1 MVEVKEFYNELLNNH
16 ISFFTGVPDS
26 LLKSFCAY
34 IKDNV
39 SSENNIVSAN
49 EGNAIGLA
57 CGYYLATRKIGL
69 VYMQNSGLGNA
80 LNPLASLA
88 DKLVYGIPMLLI
100 IGWRGEPNKKDEPQH
115 KKQGLI
121 TTQTLEML
129 GIKYEI
135 LDEATSNDEMKF
147 KLKKAHNYMKENNEP
162 YALVI
167 KKDTFDEYKLKNK
180 TIFDFEMTRE
190 EAIEIVLSKMKEDSV
205 TVSTTGMASREL
217 FELREKYKE
226 KHNRDFLTVGS
237 MGHAS
242 QIALGIALSKKDK
255 DVYCIDGDGAL
266 LMHLG
271 GLAIIGNQKPKNFR
285 HILINNGAHD
295 SVGGQETVGFKID
308 TMAIAKACGYK
319 VCYSCSSKID
329 LLNLSEKITNVE
341 GPIFLEIKVKKGARK
356 DLGRPTTTPIENK
369 ESFMEFLNIDKKSE
383 N

>member
-1 MVEVKEFYNELLNNH
+1 MIEVKEFYNELINND

-39 SSENNIVSAN
+39 SAKKNIISAN

-57 CGYYLATRKIGL
+57 SGYYLGTRKIGL
-69 VYMQNSGLGNA
+69 VYMQNSGIGNA
-80 LNPLASLA
+80 VNPLASLT
-88 DKLVYGIPMLLI
+88 DKLVYSIPMLLV

-121 TTQTLEML
+121 TTETLEML

-135 LDEATSNDEMKF
+135 LDKDTNNDEMK
-147 KLKKAHNYMKENNEP
+147 LKVKRAYSYMNENNEP

-167 KKDTFDEYKLKNK
+167 KKDTFDEYKLKNN
-180 TIFDFEMTRE
+180 TVFDFEMTRE
-190 EAIEIVLSKMKEDSV
+190 EAIEIVVSKMKDNSV
-205 TVSTTGMASREL
+205 AVSTTGMASREL
-217 FELREKYKE
+217 FELREKHKE
-226 KHNRDFLTVGS
+226 NHSKDFLTVGS

-242 QIALGIALSKKDK
+242 QIALGIALSNKDK
-255 DVYCIDGDGAL
+255 EVYCIDGDGAL

-271 GLAIIGNQKPKNFR
+271 GLAIIGNAKPKNFR

-295 SVGGQETVGFKID
+295 SVGGQETVGLKID
-308 TMAIAKACGYK
+308 TLAIAKACGYK
-319 VCYSCSSKID
+319 ECYSCSSKVELI
-329 LLNLSEKITNVE
+329 NLSEKITNVE
-341 GPIFLEIKVKKGARK
+341 GPVLLEIKVKKGARK

-369 ESFMEFLNIDKKSE
+369 EAFMEFLSK
-383 N
+383 

>member
-1 MVEVKEFYNELLNNH
+1 MVEVKEFYNELLNND

-39 SSENNIVSAN
+39 SSEKNIVSAN

-57 CGYYLATRKIGL
+57 SGYYLGTRKIGL

-80 LNPLASLA
+80 VNPLASLA
-88 DKLVYGIPMLLI
+88 DKLVYSIPMLLV

-121 TTQTLEML
+121 TTETLEML

-135 LDEATSNDEMKF
+135 LDEATNNDEMKL
-147 KLKKAHNYMKENNEP
+147 KVKKAYSYMKENNEP

-167 KKDTFDEYKLKNK
+167 KKDTFDEYKLKNN
-180 TIFDFEMTRE
+180 TVFDFEMTRE
-190 EAIEIVLSKMKEDSV
+190 EAIEIVVSNMKENSV
-205 TVSTTGMASREL
+205 AVSTTGMASREL

-226 KHNRDFLTVGS
+226 NHSRDFLTVGS

-242 QIALGIALSKKDK
+242 QIALGIALSNKDK

-271 GLAIIGNQKPKNFR
+271 GLAIIGNQEPKNFR

-308 TMAIAKACGYK
+308 TLAIAKACGYK
-319 VCYSCSSKID
+319 ECYSCSSKAE

-341 GPIFLEIKVKKGARK
+341 GPVLLEIKVKKGARK

-369 ESFMEFLNIDKKSE
+369 EAFMEFLDK
-383 N
+383 

>member
-1 MVEVKEFYNELLNNH
+1 MVEVKEFYNELLNND

-57 CGYYLATRKIGL
+57 SGYYLGTRKIGL

-80 LNPLASLA
+80 VNPLASLA
-88 DKLVYGIPMLLI
+88 DKLVYSIPMLLV

-121 TTQTLEML
+121 TTETLEML

-135 LDEATSNDEMKF
+135 LDEATNNDEMKL
-147 KLKKAHNYMKENNEP
+147 KVKKAYSYMKENNEP

-167 KKDTFDEYKLKNK
+167 KKDTFDEYKLKNN

-190 EAIEIVLSKMKEDSV
+190 EAIEIVVSKMKENSA

-217 FELREKYKE
+217 FELREKHKE
-226 KHNRDFLTVGS
+226 NHSKDFLTVGS

-242 QIALGIALSKKDK
+242 QIALGIALSNKDK

-271 GLAIIGNQKPKNFR
+271 GLAIIGNAEPKNFR

-308 TMAIAKACGYK
+308 TLAIAKACGYK
-319 VCYSCSSKID
+319 ECYSCSSKVE

-341 GPIFLEIKVKKGARK
+341 GPVLLEIKVKKGARK

-369 ESFMEFLNIDKKSE
+369 EAFMEFLDK
-383 N
+383 

>member
-1 MVEVKEFYNELLNNH
+1 MVEVKELYNELLNND

-57 CGYYLATRKIGL
+57 SGYYLGTRKIAL
-69 VYMQNSGLGNA
+69 VYMQNSGIGNA
-80 LNPLASLA
+80 VNPLASLA
-88 DKLVYGIPMLLI
+88 DKLVYSIPMLLV

-121 TTQTLEML
+121 TTETLEML

-147 KLKKAHNYMKENNEP
+147 ELKKAHNYMKENNEP

-190 EAIEIVLSKMKEDSV
+190 EAI
-205 TVSTTGMASREL
+205 
-217 FELREKYKE
+217 
-226 KHNRDFLTVGS
+226 
-237 MGHAS
+237 
-242 QIALGIALSKKDK
+242 
-255 DVYCIDGDGAL
+255 
-266 LMHLG
+266 
-271 GLAIIGNQKPKNFR
+271 
-285 HILINNGAHD
+285 
-295 SVGGQETVGFKID
+295 
-308 TMAIAKACGYK
+308 
-319 VCYSCSSKID
+319 
-329 LLNLSEKITNVE
+329 
-341 GPIFLEIKVKKGARK
+341 
-356 DLGRPTTTPIENK
+356 
-369 ESFMEFLNIDKKSE
+369 
-383 N
+383 